1 MENWNNGLKSLSYI
15 SLYCLD
21 NLFMTF
27 KQQLM
32 RKFIL
37 LIFSL
42 MPVILFSQVSLER
55 QVIGSAG
62 GENSAGNL
70 SVSYTVGEAMI
81 ETIASGT
88 LILTQGFQQPTDEA
102 VGISIPEFEVE
113 ISAYPNPTGDVVIL
127 EIQTVE
133 DIDLMLE
140 IRDILGRKVLVDG
153 KKLIISGL
161 LREEID
167 FSPLPSGNYFIVLR
181 TLDNSIVKSIKIQ
194 KVQ

>member
-1 MENWNNGLKSLSYI
+1 
-15 SLYCLD
+15 
-21 NLFMTF
+21 
-27 KQQLM
+27 M
-32 RKFIL
+32 RKFTL

-42 MPVILFSQVSLER
+42 MPALLFSQVSLER

-62 GENSAGNL
+62 GENSSGNL

-88 LILTQGFQQPTDEA
+88 LILTQGFQQPDEKP
-102 VGISIPEFEVE
+102 VGISIPEINVE

-140 IRDILGRKVLVDG
+140 VRDILGRKVLMDG

-181 TLDNSIVKSIKIQ
+181 TLDNSIVKSVKIQ